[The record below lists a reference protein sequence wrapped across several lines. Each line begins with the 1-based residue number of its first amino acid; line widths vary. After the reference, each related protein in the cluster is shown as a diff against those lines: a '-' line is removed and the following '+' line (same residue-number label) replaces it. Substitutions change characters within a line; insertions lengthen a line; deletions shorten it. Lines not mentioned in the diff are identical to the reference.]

1 MNGRVSPLAWLLV
14 SCSLACSS
22 CRDEKAASESIV
34 EARDS
39 HEGAVR
45 EFLSAPAKFREVVAT
60 IRDEASYV
68 RAAPGLDEVVRKF
81 RDSAA
86 AFRRLTP
93 PGESEQAKYRQMIA
107 EGFVASEPTP
117 EDMLSLMSIKSREKE
132 VSQWMEEFMA
142 AGQEA
147 GAEALRLYGKPD
159 YPHAEQEKSSKLDLG
174 KGEPV
179 PLPSPPPRRV
189 DQAGGASNPLLQ
201 HLGHE
206 PADDER

>member
-1 MNGRVSPLAWLLV
+1 MNGRVSPLALLLM

-45 EFLSAPAKFREVVAT
+45 EFLSAPAKFREMVAT
-60 IRDEASYV
+60 IRDEASYD
-68 RAAPGLDEVVRKF
+68 RAAPGLADVVRKF

-107 EGFVASEPTP
+107 DGFVASEPTP
-117 EDMLSLMSIKSREKE
+117 EDMLSLMSIKSREKDI
-132 VSQWMEEFMA
+132 SQWMVEFMA

-147 GAEALRLYGKPD
+147 GSEAMRLYGKPE
-159 YPHAEQEKSSKLDLG
+159 YPDAAQEKPAQLDLG

-179 PLPSPPPRRV
+179 PLPSPPPRQV

-201 HLGHE
+201 HLGRE
-206 PADDER
+206 AADDER